1 MTAREALTSTDY
13 SALRNYF
20 GEKIDTETRVKL
32 CSFALLMVLRHDKG
46 LGDEVRLAPGGT
58 MTVQQIL
65 NMRVSRILRMSITD
79 LEEAMRESER
89 EGRSHR
95 GNTDLSHPG
104 MPVGL

>member
-20 GEKIDTETRVKL
+20 GEQVDTETRVKL
-32 CSFALLMVLRHDKG
+32 CSFALLMMLRHVKG
-46 LGDEVRLAPGGT
+46 LGDEVRLAPDGT

-65 NMRVSRILRMSITD
+65 NMRVPRILRMSITD
-79 LEEAMRESER
+79 LEEAIRESER

-95 GNTDLSHPG
+95 GKVPI
-104 MPVGL
+104 